1 MCQARRTPQAAV
13 PSGDAVL
20 SVAPTS
26 VKHMSESMMISSS
39 DSPKQ
44 AADPDGTQLEVLEA
58 RICELAGHLAAATY
72 QFLAHCE
79 NCR

>member
-1 MCQARRTPQAAV
+1 
-13 PSGDAVL
+13 
-20 SVAPTS
+20 
-26 VKHMSESMMISSS
+26 MMISSS